1 MKRVSVF
8 GLGYVGA
15 VTAACLAHKGHRVI
29 GVDVNPGKV
38 EVLESGQAPVLEPGL
53 DQLVSEAHKA
63 GRLHATTDLFRAVD
77 QSEICQCRFVI
88 VIGGG
93 RGLMCQAI
101 GTGNTTARLT
111 GGAGLVGCRIQGRQR
126 TLEPSQ

>member
-53 DQLVSEAHKA
+53 
-63 GRLHATTDLFRAVD
+63 
-77 QSEICQCRFVI
+77 
-88 VIGGG
+88 
-93 RGLMCQAI
+93 
-101 GTGNTTARLT
+101 
-111 GGAGLVGCRIQGRQR
+111 
-126 TLEPSQ
+126 